1 MAEKKGTEIRREE
14 IIMAALTLVANQG
27 VKSMTIDRIARIV
40 GIVPS
45 AIYRHFNNKSE
56 ILEAVL
62 GMIGELMKNNAIE
75 VNQENDDSLEA
86 IRKLL
91 MRQVQLVM
99 EFSAIPQ
106 IMFSEEVYRENQ
118 ELKAKLQKMIQGL
131 LKGLTAIVERGQRQ
145 GRIRTDMESRRIAI
159 MFLGLFQPS
168 AFLYHLSGGKFDI
181 IKQVDI
187 TWKMFSKAIQ
197 QTNKQINKTM
207 G

>member
-1 MAEKKGTEIRREE
+1 MAEKKGTVIRQEE
-14 IIMAALTLVANQG
+14 IILAALTLVANQG
-27 VKSMTIDRIARIV
+27 VKSMTIERIARIV

-62 GMIGELMKNNAIE
+62 DMIGERIKNNAIE

-187 TWKMFSKAIQ
+187 TWKMFSRAIQ
-197 QTNKQINKTM
+197 PTNK
-207 G
+207 

>member
-1 MAEKKGTEIRREE
+1 MAEKKGTEIRQEE
-14 IIMAALTLVANQG
+14 IILAALTLVANQG
-27 VKSMTIDRIARIV
+27 VKSMTLERIARIV

-62 GMIGELMKNNAIE
+62 DMIGERIKNNAIE

-106 IMFSEEVYRENQ
+106 IMFSEEVYRENPA
-118 ELKAKLQKMIQGL
+118 LKAKLQKMIQGL
-131 LKGLTAIVERGQRQ
+131 LKGLTKIVERGQRQ

-197 QTNKQINKTM
+197 QTNKQTNK
-207 G
+207 

>member
-62 GMIGELMKNNAIE
+62 GMIGERMKNNAIE

-197 QTNKQINKTM
+197 LTNK
-207 G
+207 

>member
-62 GMIGELMKNNAIE
+62 GMIGERMKNNAIE

-187 TWKMFSKAIQ
+187 TWKVFSKAIQ
-197 QTNKQINKTM
+197 LTNK
-207 G
+207 

>member
-1 MAEKKGTEIRREE
+1 MAEKKGTEIRQEE
-14 IIMAALTLVANQG
+14 IILAALTLVANQG
-27 VKSMTIDRIARIV
+27 VKSMTLERIARIV

-62 GMIGELMKNNAIE
+62 DMIGERIKNNAIE

-106 IMFSEEVYRENQ
+106 IMFSEEVYRENPA
-118 ELKAKLQKMIQGL
+118 LKAKLQKMIQGL
-131 LKGLTAIVERGQRQ
+131 LKGLTEIVERGQRQ

-197 QTNKQINKTM
+197 PTNK
-207 G
+207 

>member
-1 MAEKKGTEIRREE
+1 MAEKKDTIIRQEE
-14 IIMAALTLVANQG
+14 IILAALTLVANQG
-27 VKSMTIDRIARIV
+27 VKSMTIERIARIV

-62 GMIGELMKNNAIE
+62 DMIGNRMKKNAIE

-197 QTNKQINKTM
+197 PINK
-207 G
+207 

>member
-1 MAEKKGTEIRREE
+1 MAEKKGTVIRQEE
-14 IIMAALTLVANQG
+14 IILAALTLVANQG
-27 VKSMTIDRIARIV
+27 VKSMTIERIARIV

-62 GMIGELMKNNAIE
+62 DMIGNRMKKNAIE

-187 TWKMFSKAIQ
+187 TWKMFSRAIQ
-197 QTNKQINKTM
+197 PTNK
-207 G
+207 

>member
-14 IIMAALTLVANQG
+14 IILAALTLVANQG
-27 VKSMTIDRIARIV
+27 VKSMTIERISRIV

-62 GMIGELMKNNAIE
+62 GMIGERMKNNAIE
-75 VNQENDDSLEA
+75 VNQENNDSLEA

-118 ELKAKLQKMIQGL
+118 ELKAKLHEMIQDL
-131 LKGLTAIVERGQRQ
+131 LNGLTEIVKRGQRQ
-145 GRIRTDMESRRIAI
+145 GRIRTDMESRQIAI

-168 AFLYHLSGGKFDI
+168 AFLYHLSGGRFDI
-181 IKQVDI
+181 VKQVDV

-197 QTNKQINKTM
+197 PANK
-207 G
+207 

>member
-1 MAEKKGTEIRREE
+1 MAKKKGTEIRQEE
-14 IIMAALTLVANQG
+14 IILAALTLVANQG
-27 VKSMTIDRIARIV
+27 VKSMTIERIARIV

-62 GMIGELMKNNAIE
+62 DMIGERIKNNAIE
-75 VNQENDDSLEA
+75 VNQEDNDSLEA

-106 IMFSEEVYRENQ
+106 IIFSEEVYRENQ

-197 QTNKQINKTM
+197 PTNKQINK
-207 G
+207 

>member
-1 MAEKKGTEIRREE
+1 
-14 IIMAALTLVANQG
+14 
-27 VKSMTIDRIARIV
+27 
-40 GIVPS
+40 
-45 AIYRHFNNKSE
+45 
-56 ILEAVL
+56 
-62 GMIGELMKNNAIE
+62 
-75 VNQENDDSLEA
+75 
-86 IRKLL
+86 
-91 MRQVQLVM
+91 
-99 EFSAIPQ
+99 
-106 IMFSEEVYRENQ
+106 ENQ

-197 QTNKQINKTM
+197 LTNK
-207 G
+207 

>member
-1 MAEKKGTEIRREE
+1 MAEKKGTKIRQEE
-14 IIMAALTLVANQG
+14 IILAALTLVANQG
-27 VKSMTIDRIARIV
+27 VKSMTIERIARIV

-62 GMIGELMKNNAIE
+62 DMIGERIKNNAIE

-106 IMFSEEVYRENQ
+106 ILFAEEVYRENPA
-118 ELKAKLQKMIQGL
+118 LKAKLQKMIQGL
-131 LKGLTAIVERGQRQ
+131 LKGLTKIVERGQRQ

-197 QTNKQINKTM
+197 PTNK
-207 G
+207 

>member
-1 MAEKKGTEIRREE
+1 MAEKKDTVIRQEE
-14 IIMAALTLVANQG
+14 IILAALTLVANQG
-27 VKSMTIDRIARIV
+27 VKSMTIERIARIV

-62 GMIGELMKNNAIE
+62 DMIGNRMKKNAIE

-187 TWKMFSKAIQ
+187 TWKMFSRAIQ
-197 QTNKQINKTM
+197 PTNK
-207 G
+207 

>member
-1 MAEKKGTEIRREE
+1 MAEKKDTVIRQEE
-14 IIMAALTLVANQG
+14 IILAALTLVANQG
-27 VKSMTIDRIARIV
+27 VKSMTIERIARIV

-62 GMIGELMKNNAIE
+62 GMIGERMKKNAIE

-197 QTNKQINKTM
+197 LTNK
-207 G
+207 

>member
-1 MAEKKGTEIRREE
+1 MAEKKGTVIRQEE
-14 IIMAALTLVANQG
+14 IILAALTLVANQG
-27 VKSMTIDRIARIV
+27 VKSMTIERIARIV

-62 GMIGELMKNNAIE
+62 DMIGNRMKKNAIE

-197 QTNKQINKTM
+197 QTNK
-207 G
+207 